1 MVLMVSGR
9 TDIVAF
15 YSKWFMKR
23 VEEGF
28 FDVRNPFNPKL
39 VSRIN
44 YDDVDLIMF
53 CTKNP
58 IPILKDLNKIK
69 KPILFHITL
78 TPYKKDIEP
87 NVPPKG
93 KIIEAIK
100 QVSKIVGTDNIAVR
114 YDPVFIND
122 IYTLEY
128 HKKAF
133 NNMCRLLNGY
143 VKQIIISFIDDYKN
157 VRNNSKILKYKRLT
171 KEDYKEIGISF
182 SKSAKE
188 NNMTVQ
194 TCFEDI
200 NLVEYGFIKRD
211 CLPKELAYIM
221 TGKKIK
227 EQTARKGKKCHCV
240 EMADIGVYN
249 SCKHFCKYCYA
260 NYDEKIVNDNYKNH
274 DINSSLL
281 INHLE
286 KDDII
291 KVRKK

>member
-1 MVLMVSGR
+1 MILMASGR

-15 YSKWFMKR
+15 YSKWFMQRIK
-23 VEEGF
+23 EGF

-39 VSRIN
+39 ISRIN

-58 IPILKDLNKIK
+58 IPILKDLSSIK
-69 KPILFHITL
+69 KPIIFHITL

-87 NVPPKG
+87 NIPPKG
-93 KIIEAIK
+93 HIIKAIK
-100 QVSKIVGTDNIAVR
+100 KVSEIIGKDNVVVR
-114 YDPVFIND
+114 YDPIFIND

-133 NNMCRLLNGY
+133 SKMCSLLNGY
-143 VKQIIISFIDDYKN
+143 VKQIIVSFVDDYKN
-157 VRNNSKILKYKRLT
+157 VRKNYKILKYKKLT
-171 KEDYKEIGISF
+171 DCDYKEIGISF
-182 SKSAKE
+182 SDSARK

-194 TCFEDI
+194 TCFEE
-200 NLVEYGFIKRD
+200 NALVEYGFIKQD

-221 TGKKIK
+221 TGKKFK
-227 EQTARKGKKCHCV
+227 EQTSRKGKKCHCV

-249 SCKHFCKYCYA
+249 TCKHFCKYCYA
-260 NYDEKIVNDNYKNH
+260 NYEENKVNDNFSQHNPK
-274 DINSSLL
+274 STLL
-281 INHLE
+281 IGNIE

-291 KVRKK
+291 KIRTK